1 MSHFQNDLRKRAEDL
16 VALYPVK
23 RSAMLPL
30 LHLAQE
36 QDGYLS
42 EEGITEVA
50 QLVGTS
56 EAEVRGTAAFYDMF
70 HLEPVGKYVVGIC
83 TNIACL
89 LAGGEELL
97 EHATKKLGCAVGGT
111 SSDGLF
117 TLEETECLADCDIA
131 PVVQVNHRYVRTTT
145 PDAFDAMIE
154 EVRDGKRESEIP
166 SHGTLI
172 RVRRSSGLQAPREE
186 IAAQRATAQASREAR
201 AAKEQK

>member
-111 SSDGLF
+111 S
-117 TLEETECLADCDIA
+117 
-131 PVVQVNHRYVRTTT
+131 
-145 PDAFDAMIE
+145 
-154 EVRDGKRESEIP
+154 
-166 SHGTLI
+166 
-172 RVRRSSGLQAPREE
+172 
-186 IAAQRATAQASREAR
+186 
-201 AAKEQK
+201 

>member
-89 LAGGEELL
+89 LSGGEELL

-186 IAAQRATAQASREAR
+186 IAAQRATAQAAREAR